1 MDVIKIRDLEI
12 YGHHGVMKEENVLG
26 QKFLVSLALYTDTRA
41 AGESDNL
48 ADSVNYGEV
57 SYLVKEQME
66 KETYRLIEAAAE
78 QLAKKILLKFPLVK
92 KVEVEIK
99 KPWAPILLPLDTVS
113 VSITRGWETAYLS
126 IGSNMGDRKAYLEA
140 AIEELKKVE
149 TIREIKVS
157 EIIETEP
164 YGYTDQ
170 DKFLNA
176 AIGFETLLTPEAL
189 LSVCHEIEKK
199 GNRERK
205 IHWGPRTID
214 LDILLYGD
222 CVMHTETLTIPHSEM
237 HKRQFVLEPLSEI
250 APYVKH
256 PVLGKSVS
264 MLLEDLEEHK

>member
-48 ADSVNYGEV
+48 ADSVNYAEV

-99 KPWAPILLPLDTVS
+99 KPWAPILLPL
-113 VSITRGWETAYLS
+113 E
-126 IGSNMGDRKAYLEA
+126 DRKAYLEA

-176 AIGFETLLTPEAL
+176 AIGFETLLTPDAL

-199 GNRERK
+199 GKRERK

>member
-1 MDVIKIRDLEI
+1 MHL
-12 YGHHGVMKEENVLG
+12 
-26 QKFLVSLALYTDTRA
+26 
-41 AGESDNL
+41 AGETCKASGAKRVVPL
-48 ADSVNYGEV
+48 KVSGPFHSKMLQGAGE
-57 SYLVKEQME
+57 K
-66 KETYRLIEAAAE
+66 
-78 QLAKKILLKFPLVK
+78 LK
-92 KVEVEIK
+92 
-99 KPWAPILLPLDTVS
+99 
-113 VSITRGWETAYLS
+113 
-126 IGSNMGDRKAYLEA
+126 
-140 AIEELKKVE
+140 EELKKVE

-176 AIGFETLLTPEAL
+176 AIGFETLLTPDAL

-199 GNRERK
+199 GKRERK

>member
-1 MDVIKIRDLEI
+1 M
-12 YGHHGVMKEENVLG
+12 
-26 QKFLVSLALYTDTRA
+26 
-41 AGESDNL
+41 
-48 ADSVNYGEV
+48 
-57 SYLVKEQME
+57 
-66 KETYRLIEAAAE
+66 
-78 QLAKKILLKFPLVK
+78 
-92 KVEVEIK
+92 
-99 KPWAPILLPLDTVS
+99 
-113 VSITRGWETAYLS
+113 S

-205 IHWGPRTID
+205 IHWDQERLIW
-214 LDILLYGD
+214 IFF
-222 CVMHTETLTIPHSEM
+222 CMETVSCTQRRLRYHIRK